1 MMDSMPLR
9 SDKTT
14 WFGVVLGATDAKAL
28 AEFYAALLGWQ
39 VYPDAGDDGFVSV
52 APDETS
58 GYNLACQ
65 YEEHHVRPVWPG
77 ADGDQQMQLHLDFQV
92 DDLDEAVAHAV
103 GCGAELAGFQPQER
117 VRVLLDPAGH
127 PFCLYL

>member
-1 MMDSMPLR
+1 MPLR
-9 SDKTT
+9 SAGTS
-14 WFGVVLGATDAKAL
+14 WFGIVLGATDAKAL

-39 VYPDAGDDGFVSV
+39 VFADAGDENFFSV

-65 YEEHHVRPVWPG
+65 YEEHHARPVWPG
-77 ADGDQQMQLHLDFQV
+77 AAGAQQMQLHLDFQV
-92 DDLDEAVAHAV
+92 DDLEQAVAYAV
-103 GCGAELAGFQPQER
+103 ECGAELHEHQPQDR
-117 VRVLLDPAGH
+117 VRILLDPDGH

>member
-1 MMDSMPLR
+1 MPLR
-9 SDKTT
+9 SDETT
-14 WFGVVLGATDAKAL
+14 WFGVVLAATDPKAL
-28 AEFYAALLGWQ
+28 AEFYAELLGWQ
-39 VYPDAGDDGFVSV
+39 IFADAGDEHFFSV

-65 YEEHHVRPVWPG
+65 YEEHHVPPVWPG
-77 ADGDQQMQLHLDFQV
+77 AAGEPQMQLHLDFQV

-103 GCGAELAGFQPQER
+103 ACGAHVCEFQPQER
-117 VRVLLDPAGH
+117 VRVMTDPAGH

>member
-1 MMDSMPLR
+1 MDSMPLR
-9 SDKTT
+9 SDRTT
-14 WFGVVLGATDAKAL
+14 WFGVVLGATDPRAL
-28 AEFYAALLGWQ
+28 ADFYVQLLGWQ
-39 VYPDAGDDGFVSV
+39 LYTDAGDETFFSV
-52 APDETS
+52 APGESS

-77 ADGDQQMQLHLDFQV
+77 AAGEQQMQLHLDLQV

-103 GCGAELAGFQPQER
+103 DCGAELHAFQPQDR
-117 VRVLLDPAGH
+117 VRVMLDPAGH